1 MRLYVAAMA
10 LLALVAMAC
19 GSESAT
25 DTGDLRVLT
34 EAENTQE
41 ILLDAGEQ
49 FEVRLESNASTGFS
63 WEIAAEAGPM
73 AVELRTRTYEEP
85 DTDLVGAPGTEVF
98 RFEAIGDAEVLRL
111 EYVRSFDDPPI
122 PDRVIEYIIRV
133 DEAPWPPEGVQP
145 PTTGSALAPIEI
157 SEVLA
162 GSAGEVSVIGYVVID
177 GAGARL
183 CEVLAESFPPQCGGA
198 SITIANPDLLT
209 VALEQEQATQW
220 TNERVRLDGTYDGS
234 QLTLVPRE
242 ESP

>member
-1 MRLYVAAMA
+1 MRLYVAVMA

-19 GSESAT
+19 GSDSTT

-41 ILLDAGEQ
+41 ILLASGEQ

-63 WEIAAEAGPM
+63 WEIAGDMGPM
-73 AVELRTRTYEEP
+73 AVELRTRRYEEP
-85 DTDLVGAPGTEVF
+85 DTDLVGAPGIEVF

-111 EYVRSFDDPPI
+111 EYVRSFDDPAI
-122 PDRVIEYIIRV
+122 PERIVEYVIRV
-133 DEAPWPPEGVQP
+133 DEAPWPPEGGEP

-162 GSAGEVSVIGYVVID
+162 RSAGEVSVIGYVVID
-177 GAGARL
+177 DAGARL

-198 SITIANPDLLT
+198 AIVIANPDALT
-209 VALEQEQATQW
+209 VALQQEQSVRW
-220 TNERVRLDGTYDGS
+220 TDERVRLDGTYDGS
-234 QLTLVPRE
+234 QLTLIPRE

>member
-1 MRLYVAAMA
+1 MRLYVAAVA

-19 GSESAT
+19 GNDSTTE
-25 DTGDLRVLT
+25 TGDLRVLT

-41 ILLDAGEQ
+41 ILLDSGEQ
-49 FEVRLESNASTGFS
+49 FEVRLESNQSTGFS
-63 WEIAAEAGPM
+63 WEIAGDTGPM
-73 AVELRTRTYEEP
+73 AVELRTRTYQEP

-111 EYVRSFDDPPI
+111 EYIRSFDDPPV
-122 PDRVIEYIIRV
+122 PERVIEYIIRV

-145 PTTGSALAPIEI
+145 PTTGSALAPIEL

-177 GAGARL
+177 DAGARL

-198 SITIANPDLLT
+198 SIVVTNPEVLT
-209 VALEQEQATQW
+209 VALEQEQSVRW
-220 TNERVRLDGTYDGS
+220 TNERVRVDGSYDGS
-234 QLTLVPRE
+234 QLTLFPRE